1 MGTITK
7 ALEMLNFFSRSQPEL
22 GLSDFVRLSGRD
34 KATVHRHLTELA
46 ENGFLEQNSSSRAYR
61 LGPAILRLTA
71 VREATTPTRS
81 IVRPIVEAMAEE
93 VGELVHFSLLQ
104 STELSPICHADPAAH
119 GTQVHFDEGEVLPL
133 HATSSGLAVLAFAP
147 ADLRATILNGPLP
160 PYTETTITDARE
172 LADQIENVERTGLAQ
187 VARSFDTEVA
197 SQAVPIFGPE
207 GVVTGALAIAAPAGR
222 LTEDAEIRHGHALRA
237 GMARITAAL
246 GGNIPDI
253 YPSADR
259 QTA

>member
-46 ENGFLEQNSSSRAYR
+46 ENGFVEQNSTTRAYR

-81 IVRPIVEAMAEE
+81 LVRPIVEAMAED

-104 STELSPICHADPAAH
+104 GAFLSPIYHKDPGRH

-147 ADLRATILNGPLP
+147 DALRNDVLHGPLTP
-160 PYTETTITDARE
+160 FTETTVTDPGTLSE
-172 LADQIENVERTGLAQ
+172 LIAQTARTGC
-187 VARSFDTEVA
+187 ARVEKGFDVEVA

-207 GVVTGALAIAAPAGR
+207 GQVTGALAIAVPAGR
-222 LTEDAEIRHGHALRA
+222 LTAETEIRHADALRA

-246 GGNIPDI
+246 GGSFPET
-253 YPSADR
+253 YPA
-259 QTA
+259 